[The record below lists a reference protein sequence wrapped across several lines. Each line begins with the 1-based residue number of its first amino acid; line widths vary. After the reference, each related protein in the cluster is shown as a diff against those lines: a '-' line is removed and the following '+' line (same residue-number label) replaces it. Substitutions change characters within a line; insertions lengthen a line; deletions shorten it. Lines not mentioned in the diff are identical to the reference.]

1 VTAGRMIG
9 SARIASGHSVEDLAA
24 LTRLRA
30 SILTAMEQDDFSMCG
45 GDAYAK
51 GHLRTLAPILGL
63 DPDALVSAYEGESH

>member
-1 VTAGRMIG
+1 
-9 SARIASGHSVEDLAA
+9 
-24 LTRLRA
+24 
-30 SILTAMEQDDFSMCG
+30 MEQDDFSMCG